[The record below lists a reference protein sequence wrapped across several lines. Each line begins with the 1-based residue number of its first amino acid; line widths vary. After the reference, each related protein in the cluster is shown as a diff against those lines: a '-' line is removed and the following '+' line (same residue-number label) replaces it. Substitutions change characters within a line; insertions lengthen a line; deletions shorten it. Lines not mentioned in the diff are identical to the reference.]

1 MPHYPGP
8 CRNGIEGLFPRAYQ
22 VHHVHILNP
31 SEILGVRGAKYIGHE
46 GRTLD
51 WMPVIQYVPTHVHL
65 IFFSWMLKAETRIS
79 KSVCTSTTNESKIQ
93 ALLISRISRH
103 NTYIY
108 SIFTLT
114 QIGVILILVSR

>member
-46 GRTLD
+46 GEDVGLD
-51 WMPVIQYVPTHVHL
+51 ARDSICADP
-65 IFFSWMLKAETRIS
+65 
-79 KSVCTSTTNESKIQ
+79 CTSDFFFLDVES
-93 ALLISRISRH
+93 
-103 NTYIY
+103 
-108 SIFTLT
+108 
-114 QIGVILILVSR
+114 